1 MPTFSFKKR
10 RAQSTWRILQAGCLM
25 LWMFSMSACS
35 HWHPALV
42 AEREISF
49 NSFIGST
56 KSASMKDFSNVRG
69 VRVENESALAE
80 MKNHILLLYQGI
92 TPTHTFLGRDNQFV
106 DCVPIEQQPGLRNPD
121 FRPISLVR
129 EAPIVSVEPLSE
141 KAEKADLLSKERRP
155 ADITLKPGI
164 KDRFEKEMYCETNT
178 IPLRRITLEEM
189 TRFRTLEDFLGKRDR
204 IDQRETRG
212 DMGGTDLVPGDP
224 SHYYAVGSQAVSN
237 FGGDSWLNVWSPR
250 VSTHQMSLSQMWVR
264 GNPDDSKQTIEA
276 GWQVFP
282 DKWSSTQAA
291 LFIYYTTNGY
301 KKGSGCYNLDCSGF
315 VQIANNVYLG
325 AGFDH
330 YSERGG
336 GQWGFNLQIKRHTDG
351 NWWLFYR
358 GAGNYI
364 AVGYY
369 PGALYGNGELAR
381 QASIIRWGGEDTG
394 DPTACQM
401 GSGAFPSEGWGRAA
415 YHDVVFYIDPNTVS
429 QWANL
434 SKVETPP
441 DCYLIDIHNA
451 SSNGQKTFFYF
462 GGPKCK

>member
-10 RAQSTWRILQAGCLM
+10 RAQSTWRILQGGCLM

-121 FRPISLVR
+121 VRPISLVR

-189 TRFRTLEDFLGKRDR
+189 TRFRTLED
-204 IDQRETRG
+204 
-212 DMGGTDLVPGDP
+212 
-224 SHYYAVGSQAVSN
+224 
-237 FGGDSWLNVWSPR
+237 
-250 VSTHQMSLSQMWVR
+250 
-264 GNPDDSKQTIEA
+264 
-276 GWQVFP
+276 
-282 DKWSSTQAA
+282 
-291 LFIYYTTNGY
+291 
-301 KKGSGCYNLDCSGF
+301 
-315 VQIANNVYLG
+315 
-325 AGFDH
+325 
-330 YSERGG
+330 
-336 GQWGFNLQIKRHTDG
+336 
-351 NWWLFYR
+351 
-358 GAGNYI
+358 
-364 AVGYY
+364 
-369 PGALYGNGELAR
+369 
-381 QASIIRWGGEDTG
+381 
-394 DPTACQM
+394 
-401 GSGAFPSEGWGRAA
+401 
-415 YHDVVFYIDPNTVS
+415 
-429 QWANL
+429 
-434 SKVETPP
+434 
-441 DCYLIDIHNA
+441 
-451 SSNGQKTFFYF
+451 
-462 GGPKCK
+462 